1 MNDLEFRRLAN
12 LDLEVVLRNTDD
24 KVTLGGWYSGAA
36 DSKLNLSGFNSPW
49 LATRDFLVWVFD
61 TPQLA
66 AGLFIQVRFDDG
78 STFDLGGL
86 TNLPVAPVLGTAGN
100 DTIIGTQWIDDVFA
114 GGAGDDVLEGK
125 QGDDTLDGGSG
136 DDTLI
141 GDQGND
147 QLIGGAGTDTYV
159 LSLSM
164 GTDTVVETDGE
175 TGKLV
180 LTDNLV
186 G

>member
-36 DSKLNLSGFNSPW
+36 DSKLN
-49 LATRDFLVWVFD
+49 
-61 TPQLA
+61 
-66 AGLFIQVRFDDG
+66 QVRFDDG

-147 QLIGGAGTDTYV
+147 QLIGGVGTDTYV